1 MEKMPCNGF
10 IRRFSRVQGHIYLG
24 YALLLCMKHLEFMY
38 LRPNLKQAKD
48 EEITLL
54 LLSPSS
60 TGR

>member
-24 YALLLCMKHLEFMY
+24 YALLHLEFMY

-54 LLSPSS
+54 LLSTSS

>member
-10 IRRFSRVQGHIYLG
+10 IRRFSRVQGHIYLD
-24 YALLLCMKHLEFMY
+24 YALWQLEFMY